1 MGLFWSHSTV
11 SSNRNTDG
19 IVIHDITLG
28 KSGVPELFK
37 LLRICTHSSIGRALV
52 SKTRGWEFDPLGV
65 CSFSSINNQI
75 MQKEEVVSK
84 ISGAVEEALGYPVEK
99 DEKVFERGYMDSL
112 DMLSVIMG
120 LEREFNIQIS
130 DETVNEIASEG
141 LSIDQLADKLMTM
154 YEL

>member
-1 MGLFWSHSTV
+1 
-11 SSNRNTDG
+11 
-19 IVIHDITLG
+19 
-28 KSGVPELFK
+28 
-37 LLRICTHSSIGRALV
+37 
-52 SKTRGWEFDPLGV
+52 
-65 CSFSSINNQI
+65 